1 MSRPAPMQISI
12 RHVTTYRYAE
22 PVNYTIQSLRL
33 TPASFTGQRVVNWAV
48 RTPGSRAT
56 LQFEDGFG
64 NVVHLLTINAP
75 HQELVIEA
83 GGTVETKDCSGVV
96 AGLKH
101 AIPSRVFLKETART
115 RPDSAIRQLAQAA
128 KGADALGRLHG
139 LSASVRDRVEYVPG
153 ITDAHTGAAEA
164 LADGKGVC
172 QDHAH
177 IFIAAART
185 IGVPARY
192 VTGYLVTGEGSAMLT
207 TPGPKPGSRG
217 SAGSG
222 STSPTASARPSA
234 TSGSLAVSMPATPRR
249 SPARARAAPMKSS
262 TSPWKCSSR
271 ARNSDD
277 RPKPAW
283 RLLLPLGRRWP
294 EGPDE
299 GAFSANFPLTS
310 SAE

>member
-1 MSRPAPMQISI
+1 MSRSAPMLISI

-33 TPASFTGQRVVNWAV
+33 TPASFTGQRVIDWAV

-64 NVVHLLTINAP
+64 NVVHLLTINAQ

-83 GGTVETKDCSGVV
+83 GGTVETKDCNGVV

-101 AIPSRVFLKETART
+101 AIPPRVYLKETART
-115 RPDSAIRQLAQAA
+115 RPDAAIRQLAQAA

-139 LSASVRDRVEYVPG
+139 LAGNVRDRVEYMPG
-153 ITDAHTGAAEA
+153 STDAHTGAAEA

-192 VTGYLVTGEGSAMLT
+192 ITGYLVTGEGSADAHHAWAEAWVVGLGWVGFDVANRICPT
-207 TPGPKPGSRG
+207 ERYVRLACGLDAGYAAPITGSRKG
-217 SAGSG
+217 GADEKLDVAVEVQQQSAQQ
-222 STSPTASARPSA
+222 
-234 TSGSLAVSMPATPRR
+234 
-249 SPARARAAPMKSS
+249 
-262 TSPWKCSSR
+262 
-271 ARNSDD
+271 
-277 RPKPAW
+277 
-283 RLLLPLGRRWP
+283 
-294 EGPDE
+294 
-299 GAFSANFPLTS
+299 
-310 SAE
+310 